1 MATKNITAFKIVNPA
16 AGNDYFDT
24 SATATTSSTQ
34 PTLNV
39 GRATNLGTSASTTSA
54 GMTRIDM
61 GDGGRTIFGS
71 QVLVSARQGVQ
82 GADVSGSTAITSVAD
97 SSGLA
102 LFTLTSHGLSVGD
115 SIVVLDDGTNKGVT
129 GPQRVIEVPLSSTF
143 RTDKAYA
150 AAVGSLTY
158 GTVQG
163 DFATM
168 TAGQYVAR
176 RVSGMTLRGTAS
188 NILRSGGSDYAIRRS
203 IHKVETA
210 FRHDGVAT
218 AIRAGYW
225 DEYSAT
231 FTTAPTATNSSVGN
245 VAGSTVTDGTAD
257 HAAQPTRAIPGE
269 LVYRQSGAQTAGVA
283 AADGVQLDDY
293 VAKTG

>member
-82 GADVSGSTAITSVAD
+82 GADVSGTTSLTSAAD
-97 SSGLA
+97 ANGLVDY
-102 LFTLTSHGLSVGD
+102 TKTSHGLSVGD
-115 SIVVLDDGTNKGVT
+115 GIVVLDTNGILS
-129 GPQRVIEVPLSSTF
+129 GPQRVVSVPDANSII
-143 RTDKAYA
+143 TDKPYSTGA
-150 AAVGSLTY
+150 GTLTY

-168 TAGQYVAR
+168 TAGQYITR
-176 RVSGMTLRGTAS
+176 RISGMTLRGTAS

-269 LVYRQSGAQTAGVA
+269 LVYRQSGAQTAGTA
-283 AADGVQLDDY
+283 STDGVQLDDY